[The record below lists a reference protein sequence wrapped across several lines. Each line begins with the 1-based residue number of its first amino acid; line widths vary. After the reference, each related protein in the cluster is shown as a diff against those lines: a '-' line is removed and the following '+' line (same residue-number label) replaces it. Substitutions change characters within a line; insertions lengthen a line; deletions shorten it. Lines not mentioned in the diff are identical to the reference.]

1 MTTITAYADNSG
13 FYVGVGS
20 GINQTMNSNMKY
32 EYNANNQPTVQNLG
46 NVTENSTP
54 LSLDVGYKF
63 NNFLAAELLYSYSGN
78 QNYSSNNGTFWGSQN
93 ILALDAVG
101 FFPILSNVYIKG
113 RLGIAGYKSN
123 LTNYVGNPNTTS
135 LTSSLGAGIE
145 YRFIK
150 NIALDFDFINYGLI
164 NPVNLQYQPCNN
176 CQNIGSAGTQQTNLY
191 LLSLQYYF

>member
-78 QNYSSNNGTFWGSQN
+78 QNYSSN
-93 ILALDAVG
+93 
-101 FFPILSNVYIKG
+101 K
-113 RLGIAGYKSN
+113 
-123 LTNYVGNPNTTS
+123 
-135 LTSSLGAGIE
+135 
-145 YRFIK
+145 
-150 NIALDFDFINYGLI
+150 
-164 NPVNLQYQPCNN
+164 
-176 CQNIGSAGTQQTNLY
+176 
-191 LLSLQYYF
+191 